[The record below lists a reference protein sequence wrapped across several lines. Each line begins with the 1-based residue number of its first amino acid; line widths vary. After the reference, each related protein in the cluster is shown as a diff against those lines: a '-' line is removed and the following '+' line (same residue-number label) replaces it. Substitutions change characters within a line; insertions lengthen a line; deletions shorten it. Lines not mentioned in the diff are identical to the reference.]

1 MLGRHGKTRIA
12 VDAFWLSHVRSAT
25 LIVSGSQ
32 ISVFFPVLV
41 GGGLTKTFT
50 WLESGLLPLLLIVA
64 IYLPPIFW
72 ALWIMG
78 RLEKRWASMELPVR
92 LAQLLDPIEPE
103 NGRPID
109 GEDGFLPALNHALRK
124 KLIAIVGLLDNSAN
138 RLDAQQQ
145 IGFTP
150 HPISTLLRGASVQL
164 REFLVGPNYGAQLS
178 PRLEEM
184 LRLVLAILSEPKS
197 AAQYDKLASLVEA
210 FDKQGAPSIEPSVKP
225 PGKLSRLFS
234 RATAS
239 AQGTLAI
246 VGGLIASLVP
256 LLAIA
261 LVLLGKIDIEK
272 LVELLK

>member
-12 VDAFWLSHVRSAT
+12 VDAFWLSHIRSAT
-25 LIVSGSQ
+25 LIVGASQ
-32 ISVFFPVLV
+32 TSVFFPVLV

-50 WLESGLLPLLLIVA
+50 WLESGPFPLLLIVA
-64 IYLPPIFW
+64 VYLPPVFW

-92 LAQLLDPIEPE
+92 LAQLLDPIQSESGPS
-103 NGRPID
+103 ID
-109 GEDGFLPALNHALRK
+109 GEDGFLPALDHALRK

-138 RLDAQQQ
+138 RLDAQQPV
-145 IGFTP
+145 GFTP

-178 PRLEEM
+178 SRLDEI
-184 LRLVLAILSEPKS
+184 LRLILVIFSEPKD

-210 FDKQGAPSIEPSVKP
+210 FDEQGTPSIELPVKP

-246 VGGLIASLVP
+246 MGGLIASLVP